1 MLKHHVYL
9 IWLLLFMALP
19 ILGLFVYAPRAIW
32 RQARAIGLT
41 LGVAFLGGW
50 AWDKLAIHL
59 GAWQF
64 DPNSILGRWIG
75 GLPVE
80 EWCWIGGAT
89 VLFGAVTVLCADRFE
104 RGCAQAQGVSAR
116 GEERSATALEKG
128 ADGDA
133 SARLDGAGS

>member
-1 MLKHHVYL
+1 MVKHYVYV
-9 IWLLLFMALP
+9 IWLFLFMALP

-104 RGCAQAQGVSAR
+104 RRCGRVQGIGAP
-116 GEERSATALEKG
+116 GDERPATARETGGNAG
-128 ADGDA
+128 A
-133 SARLDGAGS
+133 STRLPGAG